1 MTGPQLPQQH
11 DDPIGDARS
20 QMVQALAV
28 LTTVGEAA
36 ARWAAAGAQNR
47 AQRAEQAL
55 RTQQFHARPTRP
67 TGPPPRRTPRP
78 TRPPDG

>member
-11 DDPIGDARS
+11 DDPLGDARS

-55 RTQQFHARPTRP
+55 RTQHMQDAGP
-67 TGPPPRRTPRP
+67 TGPQPRRTPRP
-78 TRPPDG
+78 TRPPEH